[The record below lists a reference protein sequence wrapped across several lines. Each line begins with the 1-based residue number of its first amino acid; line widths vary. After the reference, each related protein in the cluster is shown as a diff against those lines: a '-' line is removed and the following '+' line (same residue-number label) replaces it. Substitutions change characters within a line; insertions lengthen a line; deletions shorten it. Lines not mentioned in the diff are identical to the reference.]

1 MCVCIGLSVLHCMV
15 KLSVVCCETVYVMH
29 SYLSLRRPP
38 RMEPKPSPP
47 PAGPSAAAVTQSN
60 TELVAAL
67 DTLKLEFKKLREEYR
82 KDIDTLMAD
91 LDQERKKVRSLEVDV
106 DRLKKRYHREN

>member
-1 MCVCIGLSVLHCMV
+1 
-15 KLSVVCCETVYVMH
+15 
-29 SYLSLRRPP
+29 
-38 RMEPKPSPP
+38 MEPKPSPP
-47 PAGPSAAAVTQSN
+47 PAGPSPGAVQSN
-60 TELVAAL
+60 AELLAAL
-67 DTLKLEFKKLREEYR
+67 DALKLEFKKLREEYR